1 VKISKI
7 TQQVKNQRRY
17 SVYVDEKYIF
27 SLSEAQ
33 LADSG
38 LHSGQELTD
47 KDIKTYKQ
55 QSDIGKLYERTLKWL
70 ALRARS
76 EWEIDTYLAKIS
88 QDEASRQV
96 LKQKVAK
103 LGLIDDQIFATAWV
117 DSRRATKATSKRKL
131 WMELKQKH
139 VPANIIEQVLAS
151 DETDEQEVL
160 RVLIERKLA
169 KSQYQDKQK
178 LIAYLARQ
186 GFRYEDIK
194 QVLRDLEVD

>member
-1 VKISKI
+1 MKITKI
-7 TQQVKNQRRY
+7 TQQIKNQRRY
-17 SVYVDEKYIF
+17 SVYVDEKYSF

-38 LHSGQELTD
+38 LYSGQELTD
-47 KDIKTYKQ
+47 KDIKAYKQ
-55 QSDIGKLYERTLKWL
+55 QSDMGKLYERTLKWL

-76 EWEIDTYLAKIS
+76 EWEIDTYLTRICK
-88 QDEASRQV
+88 DETNQQV
-96 LKQKVAK
+96 LKQRVVK
-103 LGLIDDQIFATAWV
+103 LGLIDDQAFATAWV

-131 WMELKQKH
+131 WVELKQKH
-139 VPANIIEQVLAS
+139 VPTDIIEQVLAS
-151 DETDEQEVL
+151 DETDEQDVL
-160 RVLIERKLA
+160 RILIERKIT